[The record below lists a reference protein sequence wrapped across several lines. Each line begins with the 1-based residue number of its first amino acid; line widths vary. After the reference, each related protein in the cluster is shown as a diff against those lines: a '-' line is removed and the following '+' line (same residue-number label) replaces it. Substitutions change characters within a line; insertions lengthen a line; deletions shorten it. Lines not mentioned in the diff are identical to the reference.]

1 MCRSYFQVMDGE
13 NPLNKPV
20 SSDWIGHC
28 SKENQK
34 LTAKPFPV
42 KKYGLERA
50 KVEAPWCNKE
60 DPGVAMLHSP
70 AHDCTEVIDTSV
82 RKDWVEWMISTS
94 VMFELTACKNS
105 CVHDPRRFNSTV
117 SWRLQRRRV
126 RSLWWK
132 AINSSSNCMTG
143 VPRYFRTLEGYKML

>member
-13 NPLNKPV
+13 IPLNKPV
-20 SSDWIGHC
+20 SSDKKMATAN

-60 DPGVAMLHSP
+60 DQGVAMLQK
-70 AHDCTEVIDTSV
+70 ACT
-82 RKDWVEWMISTS
+82 
-94 VMFELTACKNS
+94 
-105 CVHDPRRFNSTV
+105 
-117 SWRLQRRRV
+117 
-126 RSLWWK
+126 
-132 AINSSSNCMTG
+132 
-143 VPRYFRTLEGYKML
+143 